1 MPAALDSAENHALR
15 ADAYL
20 KDDDYTAAALEA
32 DRALEILPVLAHTA
46 VIRGKAQLSPL
57 LDLIMSEDKASVPH
71 PQEFKPAWESFTLA
85 ARLEPGNAEA
95 QHELERMESLLML
108 VEQGWHA
115 GQVSVG
121 EPAAHGHEHEHV
133 HGPDCQ
139 HSHGHGHDECHDED
153 CHDDDCQHEHGHV
166 SARLQG
172 LTPAV
177 ADPLLESV
185 DVLVVGAGAS
195 GVGCG
200 LMLTRVFGLSN
211 KSVLLVERGDQVGTS
226 FRQWPKEMAF
236 ISPSFNQQGWT
247 NSFDLNSVAHGTSPA
262 YSLHAEHPT
271 GTQYAEYLTALSS
284 AAELNVRHNTEVCA
298 LTPLASKVDELG
310 TSGFEVRLRPSGGGG
325 EEKRLR
331 ARYVIW
337 AAGEFQFPRGAGA
350 LPGSELC
357 LHNSQVRSWRE
368 LPGDDFVIIGGYES
382 GVDAAVNLAAA
393 GKRSTVVASTPFWEV
408 ATPDPSTELAPYT
421 AARLRAATAASCA
434 TPPRLLAPLRA
445 TAVEAVDAAEGGGFL
460 VRAAWAAAPKLPPKN
475 PLRVPAITEGSGAD
489 AVDAPPPS
497 NGELTEEGWVED
509 SPMAPVVG
517 SEIELRT
524 PVPPVLAN
532 GFDGSAASGVV
543 RDLFAWPKDAKGC
556 AEGAPLLTLQDES
569 TATPGLFLAGPSVRH
584 GELSFC
590 FVYKFRQRFGVV
602 ADAICK
608 GLGRDTTKAVE
619 QCRKMN
625 MFLDDFSCCKSACG
639 EAC

>member
-1 MPAALDSAENHALR
+1 MSQRRDAARARELCSAEEHAFKSESLIEAQDYAAAAVEAERALDCLPLMARTALTRGRALLHPALTKMTETGEMPATGLMDEALR
-15 ADAYL
+15 AFKLAQRLDPESE
-20 KDDDYTAAALEA
+20 EA
-32 DRALEILPVLAHTA
+32 KGEV
-46 VIRGKAQLSPL
+46 
-57 LDLIMSEDKASVPH
+57 
-71 PQEFKPAWESFTLA
+71 
-85 ARLEPGNAEA
+85 
-95 QHELERMESLLML
+95 ESLQKL
-108 VEQGWHA
+108 VKALAEEA
-115 GQVSVG
+115 EESC
-121 EPAAHGHEHEHV
+121 
-133 HGPDCQ
+133 D
-139 HSHGHGHDECHDED
+139 DED
-153 CHDDDCQHEHGHV
+153 CDDEECHASHG
-166 SARLQG
+166 SS
-172 LTPAV
+172 TT
-177 ADPLLESV
+177 ADV
-185 DVLVVGAGAS
+185 IIVGAGAA
-195 GVGCG
+195 GVGVA
-200 LMLTRVFGLSN
+200 LMLTQTFGLDASR
-211 KSVLLVERGDQVGTS
+211 VLLLERGETVGES
-226 FRQWPKEMAF
+226 FRRWPAEMRF

-247 NSFDLNSVAHGTSPA
+247 SSFDLNSIAHGTSPA

-310 TSGFEVRLRPSGGGG
+310 TSGFEVRLRPAGGGG

-357 LHNSQVRSWRE
+357 LHNSQVRSWKE

-445 TAVEAVDAAEGGGFL
+445 TAVEAVDAAEGGGFV

>member
-95 QHELERMESLLML
+95 QHELERMQSLLML

-121 EPAAHGHEHEHV
+121 EPAAHGPRARARARSRLPALPRPRPRRV
-133 HGPDCQ
+133 PRRGLPRRRLPARARPRL
-139 HSHGHGHDECHDED
+139 GA
-153 CHDDDCQHEHGHV
+153 V
-166 SARLQG
+166 SRSRI
-172 LTPAV
+172 V
-177 ADPLLESV
+177 RRDPLLESV

-284 AAELNVRHNTEVCA
+284 AAELNVRHNTRCA

-310 TSGFEVRLRPSGGGG
+310 TSGFEVRLAGGRRRRGEAAARALRDLGGGRVPVPARRRRAG
-325 EEKRLR
+325 RLGALPPQLAGALVARAARRRLR
-331 ARYVIW
+331 HHRRVRERRRRGGQPRRRRQALDRRRVDALLGGGDARPVD
-337 AAGEFQFPRGAGA
+337 GAGA
-350 LPGSELC
+350 V
-357 LHNSQVRSWRE
+357 H
-368 LPGDDFVIIGGYES
+368 GG
-382 GVDAAVNLAAA
+382 AAA
-393 GKRSTVVASTPFWEV
+393 RGDGGE
-408 ATPDPSTELAPYT
+408 
-421 AARLRAATAASCA
+421 LRA
-434 TPPRLLAPLRA
+434 PPRLLAPLRA

-608 GLGRDTTKAVE
+608 GLGRDTTAAVE